1 MTLKENLLFRG
12 YLPENLPPA
21 FFSSDLADYLVGHAG
36 DDWWSQ
42 SKSPVRPATY
52 NASKRGITRRVFS
65 VVHPTT
71 MRDSAKFV
79 AERWDAMNHFFE
91 QTDMSLSVPKEAVD
105 GDRAIEINT
114 HSFVEGER
122 ISRLSQFRFIAKTDI
137 SRFYHSIYTHSL
149 PWAFHGKSSSK
160 NDRKEGSKKIYFNRA
175 DHILR
180 CGQDGQTVGIPVGPD
195 TSRVFAEVIATAID
209 QEFMNRCDVKDLV
222 VMRHVDDV
230 WIGAHTFSEAERA
243 LWRYR
248 EAMREFE
255 LDINESKTKTY
266 SSDFRFTDA
275 WPTELSTQLE
285 NSLDSGRSQSSERLR
300 AALEHAFS
308 LTVST
313 GDDAIL
319 KFVIRYLD
327 RHGSGW
333 DNWSIAE
340 PFLKR
345 CVVHFGHT
353 VDYVARV
360 IVWRELAKGDLDK
373 PTWSRI
379 LASTIDTHGRIGND
393 SEVCWATYAMGRIG
407 SNISQEAAENIVR
420 NCGAL
425 SLLALLNCADKG
437 LADKSVF
444 DVAFTRMSLESAS
457 GAFWPALLEWKSR
470 QWPGHEKLD
479 LRNEVVAALAEEEA
493 VLFDIDRLPS
503 VFAEVA
509 AEDFDEVQRA
519 IENRPSMYDN
529 DDEDYGGQ
537 DEDEVDSMD
546 ESEDF

>member
-21 FFSSDLADYLVGHAG
+21 FFSSDLADYLVGLVG

-91 QTDMSLSVPKEAVD
+91 QTDMSLSIPKEAED

-149 PWAFHGKSSSK
+149 PWAFHGKPSSK
-160 NDRKEGSKKIYFNRA
+160 GDRKEGSKKIYFNRA

-195 TSRVFAEVIATAID
+195 TSRVLAEVIATAID
-209 QEFMNRCDVKDLV
+209 IEFKKRCDVNDLV

-230 WIGAHTFSEAERA
+230 WIGAHTFAEAERA

-255 LDINESKTKTY
+255 LDINESKTKIY
-266 SSDFRFTDA
+266 SSDFRFADA

-285 NSLDSGRSQSSERLR
+285 NSLGSSRSQSSERLR
-300 AALEHAFS
+300 AALEHAFA

-327 RHGSGW
+327 RHSSGW

-360 IVWRELAKGDLDK
+360 IVWRDLAKGDLDK

-379 LASTIDTHGRIGND
+379 LSSIIDTHGRIGND

-407 SNISQEAAENIVR
+407 SHISQEAAENIVR

-425 SLLALLNCADKG
+425 SLLALLNCAEKG

-444 DVAFTRMSLESAS
+444 DVALARMNLESAG
-457 GAFWPALLEWKSR
+457 GAFWPVLLEWKSR
-470 QWPGHEKLD
+470 QWQGHEKLD

-503 VFAEVA
+503 VFADVKA
-509 AEDFDEVQRA
+509 GDFDEVQRA

-529 DDEDYGGQ
+529 DNEDDGDLDED
-537 DEDEVDSMD
+537 DFMD